1 MVARIRPLLLGYI
14 RAHLTMTADE
24 IDAARPS
31 LARFALA
38 EGFALGTVYLEH
50 PRTAPAA
57 FEAMVDAV
65 RRDNDVWAVAVPNE
79 HHLTDGGLR
88 AMRRD
93 LEHHGA
99 VHLMIAA
106 PPPSPADLACPE
118 TPARRQVRRSTPPPP
133 NRAVWTLLPDG
144 T

>member
-1 MVARIRPLLLGYI
+1 MVSCTRPLLLGYI
-14 RAHLTMTADE
+14 RAHLSMTADE
-24 IDAARPS
+24 IDAARSS
-31 LARFALA
+31 LAAFALA

-50 PRTAPAA
+50 PQTAPAA
-57 FEAMVDAV
+57 FEALVDAV
-65 RRDNDVWAVAVPNE
+65 RRDNDVWAVAVPTE
-79 HHLTDGGLR
+79 HHVTNGGLR

-99 VHLMIAA
+99 VHLMVAA

-118 TPARRQVRRSTPPPP
+118 TPARRQVRRSAPPPP
-133 NRAVWTLLPDG
+133 NSAVWTLLPNG